1 MRILF
6 MGSAPLA
13 CGALE
18 ALLAAG
24 QDTVV
29 GMVSQPDRPKGR
41 RLEISECPAKT
52 YAGARSIPMF
62 TPEKVNAPESV
73 EHLRGLKPDL
83 IVVVAYGQ
91 ILRPALLTLAPHG
104 CVNVHASLLPKYR
117 GAAPI
122 AWAIARGEEKTG
134 VTTMFL
140 NERMDAGDLIDQE
153 EVAIEP
159 TDTAGILQERLAVIG
174 GRLLVKTIASI
185 AAGTAVRKPQ
195 DVSRVTWAPKLTKAD
210 GRIDWNLTARE
221 ICNRIRAFDPWPGGY
236 CELPADSGNFVKI
249 ERAEPVDLGDEAIP
263 GLICAGRSGLVIQ
276 AGKGGVLCRMVRP
289 QGGKSMDGAAFLR
302 GHPANEGDRA
312 G

>member
-1 MRILF
+1 

-24 QDTVV
+24 RDTVV

-52 YAGARSIPMF
+52 YAGARSIPLF
-62 TPEKVNAPESV
+62 SPEKVNAPESV
-73 EHLRGLKPDL
+73 ELLSGLKPDL

-91 ILRPALLTLAPHG
+91 ILRPALLTLAPYG

-159 TDTAGILQERLAVIG
+159 GETAGSLQARLAVIG

-185 AAGTAVRKPQ
+185 FAGTAMRTPQ
-195 DVSRVTWAPKLTKAD
+195 NEALVTYAPKLTKVD
-210 GRIDWNLTARE
+210 GRINWRWSARE

-236 CELPADSGNFVKI
+236 CELPEGSGNFVKI
-249 ERAEPVDLGDEAIP
+249 ERAEPVDLPGEAPP
-263 GLICAGRSGLVIQ
+263 GLLCGGRNSLVIR
-276 AGKGGVLCRMVRP
+276 AGEGAVLCRMVRP
-289 QGGKSMDGAAFLR
+289 QGGKSMDGAAYLR

>member
-1 MRILF
+1 

-29 GMVSQPDRPKGR
+29 GVVSQPDRPKGR

-52 YAGARSIPMF
+52 YAGARAIPLF
-62 TPEKVNAPESV
+62 SPEKVNAPDSV
-73 EHLRGLKPDL
+73 ELLRELKPDL

-159 TDTAGILQERLAVIG
+159 GETAGSLQARLAVIG
-174 GRLLVKTIASI
+174 GRLLVKTVAAIAS
-185 AAGTAVRKPQ
+185 GTAVRKPQ
-195 DVSRVTWAPKLTKAD
+195 DLSLVTWAPKLTKTD
-210 GRIDWNLTARE
+210 GRIDWNLSARE

-236 CELPADSGNFVKI
+236 CEWPAGSGTFLKI
-249 ERAEPVDLGDEAIP
+249 ERAEPVDLDGEQIP
-263 GLICAGRSGLVIQ
+263 GLICTGRPGLVIR
-276 AGKGGVLCRMVRP
+276 ASDGGVLCRMVRP
-289 QGGKSMDGAAFLR
+289 QGGKSMDGASFLR
-302 GHPANEGDRA
+302 GHPINEGDRA